1 MASVNPLVPKLL
13 QAMQAVLQ
21 ANNVTDQNDILATL
35 IGVSLGYAV
44 GGAFTREEFMAL
56 TKFGVERAYSE
67 VFDD

>member
-1 MASVNPLVPKLL
+1 MASVNPVVPKLL

-21 ANNVTDQNDILATL
+21 ANNVTDPNEILTTL

-44 GGAFTREEFMAL
+44 GAAFTREEFMSL
-56 TKFGVERAYSE
+56 TKFATERCYSE